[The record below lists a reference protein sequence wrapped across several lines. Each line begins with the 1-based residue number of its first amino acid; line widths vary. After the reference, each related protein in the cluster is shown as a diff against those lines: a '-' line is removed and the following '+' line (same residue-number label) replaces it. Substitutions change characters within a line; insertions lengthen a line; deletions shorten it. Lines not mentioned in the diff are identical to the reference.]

1 MNRVQNNA
9 IERRRVWTAKRLRI
23 QMGILACVVWLGP
36 AAIQAE
42 VINRIVATVDGAP
55 ITSHEMQGFRA
66 VADAS
71 PMAPAGGAAGMS
83 DNDVLDALIMQKLIR
98 KEVEKQGLK
107 AKQTDIDGYIA
118 RIQAQSNFNDE
129 EFEAALHEQGMS
141 MAAYRERV
149 AVEVE
154 QAMLMSR
161 EIGSRVNVTPE
172 DVQRYYDEHIDEYT
186 QPAQI
191 RIRHIFRPLSPAA
204 SEREEQE
211 TLELVHQVRQR
222 ALAGTNFGN
231 LASQYSLG
239 PGAES
244 GGDLGYFERGQ
255 MPEGIEQVAFSLEN
269 GDISQPFRTNSGMHL
284 LKVEDKRNAG
294 LQPLETVSE
303 EIKNNLYNEALRV
316 RYARWFNEDLR
327 FRHHVENFLEVSED
341 FGSGLT
347 ETSGVLETEVEEV
360 APDRLE
366 VGKKKGVL
374 GWLWPF

>member
-1 MNRVQNNA
+1 M
-9 IERRRVWTAKRLRI
+9 KRTLRNSL
-23 QMGILACVVWLGP
+23 LAGALVSVLVP
-36 AAIQAE
+36 VFDLRLSSTSHAE

-66 VADAS
+66 EAGAS
-71 PMAPAGGAAGMS
+71 PLAPDGGVAGMS
-83 DNDVLDALIMQKLIR
+83 DKEVLDALVMQKLVR
-98 KEVEKQGLK
+98 KEVEGQGLK
-107 AKQTDIDGYIA
+107 AKKADIDGYIA
-118 RIQAQSNFNDE
+118 RIQAQSNLSDE
-129 EFEAALHEQGMS
+129 EFEAALIEQKMT
-141 MAAYRERV
+141 MEAYRKRV
-149 AVEVE
+149 AGEVE
-154 QAMLMSR
+154 QAILMSR
-161 EIGSRVNVTPE
+161 EIGSKVNVTPE

-191 RIRHIFRPLSPAA
+191 RIRHVFRPLSPAA
-204 SEREEQE
+204 SETEEQE
-211 TLELVHQVRQR
+211 AVGVVYQIRQR
-222 ALAGTNFGN
+222 ALAGENFGN
-231 LASQYSLG
+231 LADQYSLG
-239 PGAES
+239 PGAGS

-303 EIKNNLYNEALRV
+303 EIKNKLYNEALRD

-327 FRHHVENFLEVSED
+327 FRHHVENFLEAPED
-341 FGSGLT
+341 FDSSIT
-347 ETSGVLETEVEEV
+347 QTSSVLDAEVEDV

-366 VGKKKGVL
+366 TLKKKGVL

>member
-1 MNRVQNNA
+1 MKETQ
-9 IERRRVWTAKRLRI
+9 KHS
-23 QMGILACVVWLGP
+23 ILISVLVCAVWLGP
-36 AAIQAE
+36 AASQAE
-42 VINRIVATVDGAP
+42 VINRIVATVDGTP
-55 ITSHEMQGFRA
+55 ITSYEMQGFRE
-66 VADAS
+66 VAGAS

-83 DNDVLDALIMQKLIR
+83 DKEVLDALIMQKLVR
-98 KEVEKQGLK
+98 KEVEKQGMK
-107 AKQTDIDGYIA
+107 AKKADIDGYIA
-118 RIQAQSNFNDE
+118 RIQAQSNLNDE
-129 EFEAALHEQGMS
+129 EFEAALVEQGMT
-141 MAAYRERV
+141 MEAYRERV
-149 AVEVE
+149 ATEVE

-191 RIRHIFRPLSPAA
+191 RIRHIFRPLSPSA
-204 SEREEQE
+204 SEREEQG
-211 TLELVHQVRQR
+211 TVGLVHQVRQR
-222 ALAGTNFGN
+222 ALGGENFGN

-303 EIKNNLYNEALRV
+303 EIKNKLYNEALRD

-327 FRHHVENFLEVSED
+327 FRHHVDNFLEVSED
-341 FGSGLT
+341 FGSGIT
-347 ETSGVLETEVEEV
+347 ETSVALDTAVEDV

-366 VGKKKGVL
+366 VGKKKGLL
-374 GWLWPF
+374 GWIWPF

>member
-1 MNRVQNNA
+1 MKETQ
-9 IERRRVWTAKRLRI
+9 KHS
-23 QMGILACVVWLGP
+23 ILIGALVCFVWLGP
-36 AAIQAE
+36 AASRAE

-55 ITSHEMQGFRA
+55 ITSHEMQGFRE
-66 VADAS
+66 VAGAS
-71 PMAPAGGAAGMS
+71 PLAPAGGAAGMS
-83 DNDVLDALIMQKLIR
+83 DKEVLEALVMQKLVR

-107 AKQTDIDGYIA
+107 AKKADIDGYIA
-118 RIQAQSNFNDE
+118 RIQAQSNLNDE
-129 EFEAALHEQGMS
+129 EFEAALIEQGMTTE
-141 MAAYRERV
+141 AYRERV
-149 AVEVE
+149 ATEVE

-172 DVQRYYDEHIDEYT
+172 DVQRYYDEHIDAYT
-186 QPAQI
+186 QPAQV
-191 RIRHIFRPLSPAA
+191 RVRHIFRPLSPSA

-211 TLELVHQVRQR
+211 TVALVHQVRQR
-222 ALAGTNFGN
+222 ALGGANFGN

-239 PGAES
+239 PGADN
-244 GGDLGYFERGQ
+244 GGDLGYFEYGQ

-303 EIKNNLYNEALRV
+303 EIKNKLYNEALRG

-327 FRHHVENFLEVSED
+327 FRHHVENFLEAPED
-341 FGSGLT
+341 FGSGIT
-347 ETSGVLETEVEEV
+347 ETSGVLDTEVEEV

-366 VGKKKGVL
+366 VGKKKGLL

>member
-1 MNRVQNNA
+1 M
-9 IERRRVWTAKRLRI
+9 KRI
-23 QMGILACVVWLGP
+23 QILLSVLVCTVWLGP
-36 AAIQAE
+36 AASRAE

-55 ITSHEMQGFRA
+55 ITSYEMQGFRD
-66 VADAS
+66 VAGAS
-71 PMAPAGGAAGMS
+71 PLAPAGGAAGMS
-83 DNDVLDALIMQKLIR
+83 DNEVLDALVMQKLVR

-107 AKQTDIDGYIA
+107 AKKADIDGYIA
-118 RIQAQSNFNDE
+118 RIQAQSNLNDE
-129 EFEAALHEQGMS
+129 EFEAALIEQGMT
-141 MAAYRERV
+141 MEAYRERV
-149 AVEVE
+149 GTEVE

-172 DVQRYYDEHIDEYT
+172 DVHRYYDEHIDEYT
-186 QPAQI
+186 QPAQV

-211 TLELVHQVRQR
+211 TVALVHHVRQR
-222 ALAGTNFGN
+222 ALGGENFGN
-231 LASQYSLG
+231 LAGQYSLG
-239 PGAES
+239 PGADS

-303 EIKNNLYNEALRV
+303 EIKNKLYNEALRD

-327 FRHHVENFLEVSED
+327 FRHHVENFLEAPED
-341 FGSGLT
+341 FGSGIT
-347 ETSGVLETEVEEV
+347 ETSGVLDTEVEEV
-360 APDRLE
+360 ASDRLDI
-366 VGKKKGVL
+366 GKKKKGL
-374 GWLWPF
+374 IGWIWPF